1 MRSALVLAPRLA
13 LARLKDRDGG
23 ALLDLFAVLAFTVA
37 TTLALTVAGG
47 TSMFVYWEQHG
58 NPGLAENFG
67 DLADLAGPDFT
78 RIYVVLAAIA
88 CAMVVVP
95 ILSLGGAAARLGAR
109 GRASRLASLRLLGMT
124 GSQVV
129 AMSVLET
136 VVLALVGMVLGTL
149 LWLASLPL
157 WSLVKFQTVHI
168 DPTLMRGPWW
178 LWLAVWGVMLILA
191 VLSTILGLR
200 RVRISPLG
208 VAARQTPPSL
218 KVWRAVIFGVALVVA
233 VAVTSS
239 LGEIARTIT
248 MGILVVA
255 VMVAVLMLVI
265 NLTGPW
271 LLQVAAK
278 TRVKTSSVSSLL
290 AARRIIDEP
299 KAAWRNVSALAL
311 VGFIGAFTAMM
322 PSKGLLLE
330 GDIPTRTLL
339 TDLRTGVLVTLGIS
353 LVVGAVSTLISQ
365 SSNIIDNAEEAR
377 TLDRIGV
384 PRSVFSKTRR
394 KQVLLPLIVT
404 LGVSVALGFLM
415 GSPFL
420 GVVEPAGPG
429 LLAAVIAVGIALSLL
444 AAEACRPVLN
454 TVLGQTARR
463 ND

>member
-1 MRSALVLAPRLA
+1 MKSALALAPRLA
-13 LARLKDRDGG
+13 LARLKSRDGS
-23 ALLDLFAVLAFTVA
+23 ALLDLYAVLAFTVA
-37 TTLALTVAGG
+37 TMLALTVAGG
-47 TSMFVYWEQHG
+47 TSMFVHWDTHG
-58 NPGLAENFG
+58 NPGLVQNFG
-67 DLADLAGPDFT
+67 EFADLAGPDFT
-78 RIYVVLAAIA
+78 RIYVVFAAIA

-109 GRASRLASLRLLGMT
+109 GRGTRLASLRLLGMT

-129 AMSVLET
+129 AMSVFET

-157 WSLVKFQTVHI
+157 WSLVKFQTVHL
-168 DPTLMRGPWW
+168 DPHLMRGPWW
-178 LWLAVWGVMLILA
+178 LWLAVWGVMLVMA

-208 VAARQTPPSL
+208 VAARQAPPSL
-218 KVWRAVIFGVALVVA
+218 KVWRAVIFGVALFA
-233 VAVTSS
+233 TAAITSS

-255 VMVAVLMLVI
+255 AMVAMLMLVI

-271 LLQVAAK
+271 VLQVAAK
-278 TRVKTSSVSSLL
+278 SRVKTNSVSSLL
-290 AARRIIDEP
+290 AARRIANDP
-299 KAAWRNVSALAL
+299 KGAWRNVSALAL

-322 PSKGLLLE
+322 PSKGLLVD
-330 GDIPTRTLL
+330 GDIPTKTVL
-339 TDLRTGVLVTLGIS
+339 TDLRTGVLITLGIS

-365 SSNIIDNAEEAR
+365 SSNIIDRAEEAR
-377 TLDRIGV
+377 TLDRIGT
-384 PRSVFSKTRR
+384 PRPTFSKMRR

-404 LGVSVALGFLM
+404 LGVSVALGFLV

-429 LLAAVIAVGIALSLL
+429 LLAVVIAGGIGLSLL
-444 AAEACRPVLN
+444 ASEACRPVLS
-454 TVLGQTARR
+454 TVLGQTKRR